1 MSLTFFNVEKGEVAP
16 PPKPSSVQLTY
27 NDWDDWFTYE
37 TKFGVQYID
46 EDGRAHHIG
55 WVKIGHAGQ
64 DKDERRTIVPKTF
77 TELPEGYFSV
87 GLSGD
92 YYSDIVNFGI
102 ADEYFL
108 AMRDMAYD
116 LSVYQAYKNEDV
128 AQTSL
133 FRSIDELRL
142 ETRYHRLANG
152 NVELTPYEFTYTFPP
167 RDERQVGKT
176 CVLNFSVKP
185 DSLPPTNVHVLIG
198 RNGVG
203 KTTTL
208 NNMIESILLPASNTG
223 KFEKDSVSGGQEF
236 ANLVAV
242 TFSAFDSFDHDGLGS
257 DFHHIG
263 LRAWADAEDE
273 KIPYLKD
280 TDELVL
286 DFVSAASNCLSG
298 VKQERWSKALST
310 LSSDPLF
317 AESGVSELADT
328 TIHFDDWD
336 SEAKEIFSGLSSGH
350 AIVLLTIT
358 RLVEVVE
365 EQTFVLLDEPEGHLH
380 PPLLS
385 AFIRALSELLIS
397 QNGVALVATHS
408 PVVLQEVP
416 ASCVWI
422 INRSGRTIVASR
434 PPLET
439 FGEDVGRLTH
449 TVFGLE
455 VTDTGFHQI
464 IRQKMIDDG
473 WTLET
478 LLGEF
483 EGQIGTEGMAVA
495 RSLQALK

>member
-1 MSLTFFNVEKGEVAP
+1 MTLTFFNIEKDETVP
-16 PPKPSSVQLTY
+16 PSKPCSILLTY

-37 TKFGVQYID
+37 TKFGVHYVD
-46 EDGRAHHIG
+46 SEGRMHHIG
-55 WVKIGHAGQ
+55 WVKIGHEGQ
-64 DKDERRTIVPKTF
+64 SNTERRTIIPKTF
-77 TELPEGYFSV
+77 TELPQEYFSV

-92 YYSDIVNFGI
+92 YYTDIVNHGI
-102 ADEYFL
+102 AEEYFS
-108 AMRDMAYD
+108 AMRDMAFD
-116 LSVYQAYKNEDV
+116 LSIYESYKDQHV
-128 AQTSL
+128 AKTSL
-133 FRSIDELRL
+133 FRTIDESRL
-142 ETRYHRLANG
+142 KTRYHRLANG
-152 NVELTPYEFTYTFPP
+152 DVELTPYKFTYAFPP
-167 RDERQVGKT
+167 RDERQIGNT
-176 CVLNFSVKP
+176 CLLDFAVKP

-208 NNMIESILLPASNTG
+208 NNMIAAILTPGSNAG
-223 KFEKDSVSGGQEF
+223 KFEIDSLSGGEEF
-236 ANLVAV
+236 ANLVAE
-242 TFSAFDSFDHDGLGS
+242 TFSAFDSFDHESYGS
-257 DFHHIG
+257 EFNRIG
-263 LRAWADAEDE
+263 LRGWSEIDGETV
-273 KIPYLKD
+273 PYLKD
-280 TDELVL
+280 TDELVY
-286 DFVSAASNCLSG
+286 DFVSAASSCLSG
-298 VKQERWSKALST
+298 VRRDRWARALST

-328 TIHFDDWD
+328 SIHFDDWD
-336 SEAKEIFSGLSSGH
+336 AEAKEVFGGLSSGH

-358 RLVEVVE
+358 RLVQVVE

-385 AFIRALSELLIS
+385 AFIRALSELLRS

-416 ASCVWI
+416 KSCVWI

-455 VTDTGFHQI
+455 VTDTGFHKI
-464 IRQKMIDDG
+464 IREKMVDDG
-473 WTLET
+473 WDLET

-483 EGQIGTEGMAVA
+483 EDQIGAEGMAVA

>member
-1 MSLTFFNVEKGEVAP
+1 MTITFFNFEKGELATQAMP
-16 PPKPSSVQLTY
+16 NSVQLIY

-37 TKFGVQYID
+37 TKFGVRYTDQSS
-46 EDGRAHHIG
+46 RTFHLG

-64 DKDERRTIVPKTF
+64 SKEERRTEIPKTF
-77 TELPEGYFSV
+77 SQLPEGFFSV

-92 YYSDIVNFGI
+92 YYSDIVNLGI
-102 ADEYFL
+102 AEIYFP
-108 AMRDMAYD
+108 AMHDMAYD
-116 LSVYQAYKNEDV
+116 LTIYENYKDEDV
-128 AQTSL
+128 AKISL
-133 FRSIDELRL
+133 FRSMDTSRL
-142 ETRYHRLANG
+142 KTRYNRLAHG
-152 NVELTPYEFTYTFPP
+152 DVELTPYNFKYTFPP
-167 RDERQVGKT
+167 RDERQVGRT
-176 CVLNFSVKP
+176 CVLDFSVKP
-185 DSLPPTNVHVLIG
+185 GSLPPTNVHVLIG

-208 NNMIESILLPASNTG
+208 NNMIEAIMAPASNSG
-223 KFEKDSVSGGQEF
+223 QFEIDSISGGEEF
-236 ANLVAV
+236 ANLAAV
-242 TFSAFDSFDHDGLGS
+242 TFSAFDSFDHKIDDA

-263 LRAWADAEDE
+263 LRGWKDDDGE
-273 KIPYLKD
+273 KIPYLKH
-280 TDELVL
+280 TSELVL
-286 DFVSAASNCLSG
+286 DFVSAASSCLSG
-298 VKQERWSKALST
+298 VKRERWARALAT

-317 AESGVSELADT
+317 AESGVSDLADT
-328 TIHFDDWD
+328 SLHFDDWD
-336 SEAKEIFSGLSSGH
+336 AEAKDIFGGLSSGH

-358 RLVEVVE
+358 RLVQVVE

-416 ASCVWI
+416 SNCVWI
-422 INRSGRTIVASR
+422 INRSGRTIAASR

-449 TVFGLE
+449 AVFGLE
-455 VTDTGFHQI
+455 ITETGFHKI
-464 IRQKMIDDG
+464 IRQKMVDEG
-473 WTLET
+473 WSLDQ

-483 EGQIGTEGMAVA
+483 EDQIGAEGMAVA